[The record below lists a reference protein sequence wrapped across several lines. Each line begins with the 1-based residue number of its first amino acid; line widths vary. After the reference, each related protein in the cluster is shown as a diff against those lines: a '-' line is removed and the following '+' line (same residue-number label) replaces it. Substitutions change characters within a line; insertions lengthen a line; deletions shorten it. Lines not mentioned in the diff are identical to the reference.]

1 MTIQK
6 TLKNTARRAL
16 NTPAFARILTVLEQQ
31 QGDQAHLLRVL
42 TYHRVDEP
50 APAAGVYPRIMVPP
64 REFARQMQYVSSRYN
79 VIAMQDLV
87 RFVEEG
93 HPLPPRPILIT
104 FDDAY
109 VDFAENAW
117 PMLRQLGLPATLF
130 VATAF
135 PDHPERVFWWDRLYH
150 ALALADGGHVVDSPV
165 GRFSLASPAQR
176 EQAFSRLR
184 DYVKTLPHE
193 DAMEWV
199 DQVCERLSVPRPPA
213 SVLGWQALRRLAQE
227 GVTLA
232 AHTRN
237 HPLMTRVAPE
247 VMYREAVD
255 SLQDLE
261 REIGAV
267 LPVFAYPSGGSNAEV
282 VRVLKQ
288 AGFVL
293 AFLTGHGIND
303 LRTADP
309 LQLRR
314 INVGQNTSL
323 SVLRLQMHGW
333 ARYRNGAH
341 G

>member
-16 NTPAFARILTVLEQQ
+16 NTPAFARLLTVLEQQ
-31 QGDQAHLLRVL
+31 QGDQAHLLRAL
-42 TYHRVDEP
+42 TYHRVGE
-50 APAAGVYPRIMVPP
+50 PAAGVYPRIMVPP
-64 REFARQMQYVSSRYN
+64 REFARQMRYVASHYN

-87 RFVEEG
+87 QFVEDG
-93 HPLPPRPILIT
+93 RALPPRPILIT

-109 VDFAENAW
+109 EDFAENAW
-117 PMLRQLGLPATLF
+117 PILRQLGLPATLF
-130 VATAF
+130 VPTAF
-135 PDHPERVFWWDRLYH
+135 PDHPERAFWWDRLYH
-150 ALALADGGHVVDSPV
+150 ALALADGSQAVDSPV
-165 GRFSLASPAQR
+165 GRFPLASPAQR

-193 DAMEWV
+193 DAMGWV
-199 DQVCERLSVPRPPA
+199 DQVCERLGAPRPPA

-237 HPLMTRVAPE
+237 HPLMTRVPPE

-255 SLQDLE
+255 SLQDLK

-267 LPVFAYPSGGSNAEV
+267 LPVFAYPSGGCNAEV

-288 AGFVL
+288 AGFAL
-293 AFLTGHGIND
+293 AFLTGYGIND
-303 LRTADP
+303 LRAADP
-309 LQLRR
+309 LQMRR

-323 SVLRLQMHGW
+323 PVLRLQMHAW
-333 ARYRNGAH
+333 ARYRSGAH
-341 G
+341 SG